1 MLLNFKFHYI
11 IQGDFLRTSLHD
23 RFWNILLFFYS
34 PLFFSPKFFNTL
46 TYFPKNLDKRIIV
59 MNTKGNLQPESWNS
73 FFFFCY
79 KGIKG
84 RGIGTRSPFIKILF
98 FNVTILKI
106 GTKTGESVQD
116 AHRTSGIAIILPR
129 AF

>member
-23 RFWNILLFFYS
+23 RFWDILFFTLCY
-34 PLFFSPKFFNTL
+34 FFLLKFFNTL

-73 FFFFCY
+73 FFFFFCY

>member
-23 RFWNILLFFYS
+23 RFWDILFFTLCY
-34 PLFFSPKFFNTL
+34 FFLLKFFNTL
-46 TYFPKNLDKRIIV
+46 TYFPKNLDKRTIV
-59 MNTKGNLQPESWNS
+59 MNTKGNLQTESWNS